1 MVRRAAAVW
10 RSALLLQRKAYVS
23 LTGQAVLGSHQNEP
37 FSTETE
43 VVKLYAVYNVQRAK
57 KPRQNVYNILYT

>member
-23 LTGQAVLGSHQNEP
+23 LTGQAVQGSHQNEP
-37 FSTETE
+37 SSTETV
-43 VVKLYAVYNVQRAK
+43 VVKLYAVYNV
-57 KPRQNVYNILYT
+57 